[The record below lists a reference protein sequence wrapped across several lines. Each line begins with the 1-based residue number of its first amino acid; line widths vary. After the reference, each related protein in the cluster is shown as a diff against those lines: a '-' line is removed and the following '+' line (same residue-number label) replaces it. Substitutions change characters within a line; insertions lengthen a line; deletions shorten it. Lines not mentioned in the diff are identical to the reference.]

1 MLASNCKQL
10 HRKRKLS
17 FFHWPYVCLQQK
29 IFPRLKCVPQH
40 LDLWCSL
47 LETWSVS
54 GWPWSEIWFP
64 LSPGIKGM
72 YHLSLTK
79 LFMVNMFQDSYQK
92 HVFFSLK
99 IWKSTIRYG
108 NISWY
113 WQTYLQ
119 WLNQNIF
126 LKNLSTKISITGN
139 QLHIKSKIGYHYVII
154 ICNTPYQC
162 FYTTNL
168 YLIHFQ
174 TRMQSFLLDW
184 LLYFLWWETWM
195 QQHVSAREH
204 W

>member
-1 MLASNCKQL
+1 METAWKSGASFFTRECMLWISILDMVQFLPQTGSMGPGILRWKSAFSTTPSSPLNVVASCLCNPKFCWARSLERMLASNCKQL

-29 IFPRLKCVPQH
+29 ILPRLKCVPQH

-79 LFMVNMFQDSYQK
+79 LFMVTMFQDSYQK

-108 NISWY
+108 QYILILTDISSV
-113 WQTYLQ
+113 T
-119 WLNQNIF
+119 
-126 LKNLSTKISITGN
+126 
-139 QLHIKSKIGYHYVII
+139 
-154 ICNTPYQC
+154 
-162 FYTTNL
+162 
-168 YLIHFQ
+168 
-174 TRMQSFLLDW
+174 
-184 LLYFLWWETWM
+184 
-195 QQHVSAREH
+195 
-204 W
+204 